1 MTGILEKFLDNYG
14 YMSGRKNRFGNVGD
28 KAGNESLSNALAI
41 AQNAGNVS
49 FNMLPEGMQTGVMAP
64 VNRALSYPV
73 DMGLSGILGLVGG
86 VDKAVGYGSEV
97 FGGDPANEKRLYKD
111 VMGGL
116 EVAGFAPQ
124 GRIATALTPF
134 AKQAL
139 AANLARR
146 APMGTVGGNL
156 GNFGHNGGPA
166 LDAVPATEIIP
177 DARPKAVPL
186 YSASTR
192 AAENLPQEKGSYE
205 QMRAML
211 IKGGAKEDELEW
223 SGFDT
228 EFRDKGKTT
237 KAGIIDYL
245 ENNAGFNMIDTVSDT
260 ADGILDGDSALSE
273 YELEDRWIQSNLEE
287 EKQYYLNDVRYE
299 MLMGGSTDTKQFS
312 DLSGAEQQDVVDEM
326 GYDSIED
333 LEQYLYQ
340 NYEGDDTWMTPSGW
354 GNGRPTD
361 WNFHADEDDALD
373 YVMNDDSAAEYAEQA
388 LQDQFNQMDIVEVR
402 DQLGLNNSADTDD
415 VQYADYFTPGGEDY
429 TENRYQ
435 YVPPDADKRGGQ
447 FDQSHWSEPDNM
459 VHTRTAL
466 FPVISGGK
474 THHVGEIQSDWG
486 QQLRKQTER
495 KAEYGATYRAK
506 TFDEDR
512 AEGETAISRDKIYRI
527 QTNAQAR
534 FGAKIQRDE
543 NGRVYPDP
551 DMKAAMFEYENGF
564 KPEVFKAQIKPSGDV
579 QTVLDQFDAM
589 TPGEKLFNDYR
600 PKTETISNFYLDMT
614 NKHPEAVDFQ
624 SQYMDEYREAM
635 NDLGTKGLPSEVR
648 GYKEGGPIIGSTNKW
663 VDFALRQELATA
675 IAGGQE
681 WMTFSSPKMA
691 SAMTMERSEGGEFYG
706 KIVPQRMKDVLK
718 KFDKKAKLEPVTIQT
733 ADGEQEVMG
742 LRLTDDLVR
751 KIAEKGGIPLFSA
764 ALAAQGPAAIRAD
777 EPNQSNGIMSY
788 IGGI

>member
-1 MTGILEKFLDNYG
+1 MTGILEQFLDNYG

-28 KAGNESLSNALAI
+28 KAGDENLGNALAI
-41 AQNAGNVS
+41 GQNAGNVS

-73 DMGLSGILGLVGG
+73 DMGLMGVLGLVGG
-86 VDKAVGYGSEV
+86 IDKAVGYASEV
-97 FGGDPANEKRLYKD
+97 FGGDEANEKRLYKD

-177 DARPKAVPL
+177 DARPKSVPL

-192 AAENLPQEKGSYE
+192 AAENLPQNKGSYE

-228 EFRDKGKTT
+228 EFRDQGKVS

-245 ENNAGFNMIDTVSDT
+245 ENNAGFNMMDTVSDT
-260 ADGILDGDSALSE
+260 ADGILDGDSAMSE
-273 YELEDRWIQSNLEE
+273 YDLEQRWIQSNLEE
-287 EKQYYLNDVRYE
+287 ETKYYLNDLRYE
-299 MLMGGSTDTKQFS
+299 MLRGGGNDTQQWTM
-312 DLSGAEQQDVVDEM
+312 LSAKEQQDVVDEM

-333 LEQYLYQ
+333 LEQYLKQ

-361 WNFHADEDDALD
+361 WNFHADEDEAVQYVLD
-373 YVMNDDSAAEYAEQA
+373 DDSAEELAEQA
-388 LQDQFNQMDIVEVR
+388 LTDQFNQMDIVEVR
-402 DQLGLNNSADTDD
+402 DQLGLGNSADTGD
-415 VQYADYFTPGGEDY
+415 VQYADYFTQGGEDY

-447 FDQSHWSEPDNM
+447 FDGSHWNEPDNM

-486 QQLRKQTER
+486 QQLRKQTE
-495 KAEYGATYRAK
+495 KSGEYGKLYRAK

-512 AEGETAISRDKIYRI
+512 AEGETAMAADKVFRI
-527 QTNAQAR
+527 RQNASAR
-534 FGAKIQRDE
+534 YASGGVEQK
-543 NGRVYPDP
+543 NYT
-551 DMKAAMFEYENGF
+551 KAAIFEYEHGY
-564 KPEVFKAQIKPSGDV
+564 KPVVPTPDAEGYIRIATPTTPEAIFSNYEPS
-579 QTVLDQFDAM
+579 LDAVD
-589 TPGEKLFNDYR
+589 R
-600 PKTETISNFYLDMT
+600 FYLDIN
-614 NKHPEAVDFQ
+614 NKHPEAVAFQ
-624 SQYMDEYREAM
+624 EKYGADYKAAM
-635 NDLGTKGLPSEVR
+635 EELSAKGLPSEVR

-777 EPNQSNGIMSY
+777 EPNQGNGIMSY

>member
-28 KAGNESLSNALAI
+28 KAGDESLSNALAI
-41 AQNAGNVS
+41 GQNAGNVS

-73 DMGLSGILGLVGG
+73 DMGLMGILGLVGG
-86 VDKAVGYGSEV
+86 VDKAVGYGSEI
-97 FGGDPANEKRLYKD
+97 FGGDEANEKRLYKD

-177 DARPKAVPL
+177 DARPKSVPL

-192 AAENLPQEKGSYE
+192 AAENLPQNKGSYE

-228 EFRDKGKTT
+228 EFRDQGKVS

-260 ADGILDGDSALSE
+260 ADGILDGDSAMSE
-273 YELEDRWIQSNLEE
+273 YDLEQRWIQSNLEA
-287 EKQYYLNDVRYE
+287 EKQYYLNDYRYD
-299 MLMGGSTDTKQFS
+299 MLRGGGNDTQQWTM
-312 DLSGAEQQDVVDEM
+312 LSAKEQQDVVDEM
-326 GYDSIED
+326 GYDSIQD
-333 LEQYLYQ
+333 LEQYLKQ

-354 GNGRPTD
+354 GNGRSTD
-361 WNFHADEDDALD
+361 WNFHADEDEAVQYVLD
-373 YVMNDDSAAEYAEQA
+373 DDSAEELAEQA
-388 LQDQFNQMDIVEVR
+388 LTDQFNQMDIVDVR
-402 DQLGLNNSADTDD
+402 DQLGLGNSADTGD
-415 VQYADYFTPGGEDY
+415 VQYADYFTQGGEDY

-435 YVPPDADKRGGQ
+435 YVPPDADLRGGQ
-447 FDQSHWSEPDNM
+447 FDQSHWNEPDNM

-486 QQLRKQTER
+486 QQLRKQTE
-495 KAEYGATYRAK
+495 KSGEYGKLYRAK

-512 AEGETAISRDKIYRI
+512 AEGETAMARDKIFRI
-527 QTNAQAR
+527 HTNAQAR
-534 FGAKIQRDE
+534 FGAKVQRDE

-551 DMKAAMFEYENGF
+551 DMKAAMFEYEYGF
-564 KPEVFKAQIKPSGDV
+564 KPKIAPLGRIMDMPNDSPEA
-579 QTVLDQFDAM
+579 
-589 TPGEKLFNDYR
+589 LFYDYI
-600 PKTETISNFYLDMT
+600 PTTETISNFYT
-614 NKHPEAVDFQ
+614 NINNKHPEAVAFQ
-624 SQYMDEYREAM
+624 EKYGAGYKAAM
-635 NDLGTKGLPSEVR
+635 EELSAKGLPSEVR

-777 EPNQSNGIMSY
+777 EPNQGNGIMSY

>member
-41 AQNAGNVS
+41 GQNAGNVS

-73 DMGLSGILGLVGG
+73 DMGLMGILGLVGG
-86 VDKAVGYGSEV
+86 VDKAVGYASEV

-177 DARPKAVPL
+177 DARPKSVPL

-228 EFRDKGKTT
+228 EFRDQGKVS
-237 KAGIIDYL
+237 KAGIINYL

-260 ADGILDGDSALSE
+260 ADGILDGDSALSD
-273 YELEDRWIQSNLEE
+273 YELEQRYIEMMLPEE
-287 EKQYYLNDVRYE
+287 TAYYLNDVRYD
-299 MLMGGSTDTKQFS
+299 MLFGGGTDTKQFS
-312 DLSGAEQQDVVDEM
+312 DLSGAEQQDIVDDM
-326 GYDSIED
+326 GYDSVEALVQD
-333 LEQYLYQ
+333 LEKNYQ
-340 NYEGDDTWMTPSGW
+340 GDDTWMSASGW
-354 GNGRPTD
+354 SGGRSTD
-361 WNFHADEDDALD
+361 YTIHADEDDALD
-373 YVMNDDSAAEYAEQA
+373 YVMNPDIAEEYAEQA
-388 LQDQFNQMDIVEVR
+388 LTDQFNQMDIVEVR
-402 DQLGLNNSADTDD
+402 DQLGLNNSADTGD
-415 VQYADYFTPGGEDY
+415 VQYADYFTQGGEDY

-486 QQLRKQTER
+486 QQLRKQTE
-495 KAEYGATYRAK
+495 KSGEYGKLYRAK

-512 AEGETAISRDKIYRI
+512 AEGETAMVRDKIYRI
-527 QTNAQAR
+527 QQNAVARHFENQKYDSSLKLAIFEREKGPMAYNYTGGLSEAEQRLIASETLEKTNFQPTGEQIAAFYNDTNNKHPAAVAFQEKY
-534 FGAKIQRDE
+534 GAD
-543 NGRVYPDP
+543 Y
-551 DMKAAMFEYENGF
+551 KAAMEELS
-564 KPEVFKAQIKPSGDV
+564 A
-579 QTVLDQFDAM
+579 
-589 TPGEKLFNDYR
+589 
-600 PKTETISNFYLDMT
+600 
-614 NKHPEAVDFQ
+614 
-624 SQYMDEYREAM
+624 
-635 NDLGTKGLPSEVR
+635 KGLPSEVR

-777 EPNQSNGIMSY
+777 EPNQGNGIMSY

>member
-1 MTGILEKFLDNYG
+1 MTGILEQFLDNYG

-28 KAGNESLSNALAI
+28 KAGDENLGNALAI
-41 AQNAGNVS
+41 GQNAGNVS

-73 DMGLSGILGLVGG
+73 DMGLMGVLGLVGG
-86 VDKAVGYGSEV
+86 LDKAVGYASEV
-97 FGGDPANEKRLYKD
+97 FGGDEANEKRLYKD

-177 DARPKAVPL
+177 DARPKSVPL

-192 AAENLPQEKGSYE
+192 AAENLPQNKGSYE

-228 EFRDKGKTT
+228 EFRDQGKVS

-245 ENNAGFNMIDTVSDT
+245 ENNAGFNMMDTVSDT
-260 ADGILDGDSALSE
+260 ADGILDGDSAMSE
-273 YELEDRWIQSNLEE
+273 YDLEQRWIQSNLEA
-287 EKQYYLNDVRYE
+287 EKQYYLNDYRYD
-299 MLMGGSTDTKQFS
+299 MLMGGGTDTKQFS
-312 DLSGAEQQDVVDEM
+312 DLSGAEQQDIVDDM
-326 GYDSIED
+326 GYNSIED
-333 LEQYLYQ
+333 LVQELETKHQ
-340 NYEGDDTWMTPSGW
+340 GDDTWVSVGSYYQ
-354 GNGRPTD
+354 GGRTGD
-361 WNFHADEDDALD
+361 YTIHADEDDALD
-373 YVMNDDSAAEYAEQA
+373 YVMNDDEAAASAEQA
-388 LQDQFNQMDIVEVR
+388 LIDQFNQMDIVEVR
-402 DQLGLNNSADTDD
+402 DQLGLGNSADTGD
-415 VQYADYFTPGGEDY
+415 VQYADYFTQGGEDY

-447 FDQSHWSEPDNM
+447 FDQSHWNEPDNM

-486 QQLRKQTER
+486 QQLRKQADR

-512 AEGETAISRDKIYRI
+512 AEGETAISRDKIFRI
-527 QTNAQAR
+527 HTNAQAR
-534 FGAKIQRDE
+534 FGAKVQRDE

-564 KPEVFKAQIKPSGDV
+564 KPKIAPLGRIMDMPKDSPEA
-579 QTVLDQFDAM
+579 
-589 TPGEKLFNDYR
+589 LFYDYR
-600 PKTETISNFYLDMT
+600 PTTETISNFYTDMN
-614 NKHPEAVDFQ
+614 NKHPDAVLFQ
-624 SQYMDEYREAM
+624 NEYMDEYMEAM

-751 KIAEKGGIPLFSA
+751 KISEKGGIPLFSA
-764 ALAAQGPAAIRAD
+764 ALASQGPAAMRAD
-777 EPNQSNGIMSY
+777 EQSQGNGLMSY

>member
-49 FNMLPEGMQTGVMAP
+49 FNMLPEGMQTGLMAP

-86 VDKAVGYGSEV
+86 VDKAVGYGSEI

-177 DARPKAVPL
+177 DARPKSVPL

-228 EFRDKGKTT
+228 EFRDKGKVS

-260 ADGILDGDSALSE
+260 ADGILDGDSALSD
-273 YELEDRWIQSNLEE
+273 YELEQRYIEMMLPEE
-287 EKQYYLNDVRYE
+287 TKYYLDDVRYDW
-299 MLMGGSTDTKQFS
+299 LHGGGDTKQFS
-312 DLSGAEQQDVVDEM
+312 DLSGAEQQDIVDDM
-326 GYDSIED
+326 GYDSVEALVQD
-333 LEQYLYQ
+333 LEKNYQ
-340 NYEGDDTWMTPSGW
+340 GDDTWMSAGSYYA
-354 GNGRPTD
+354 GGRTGD
-361 WNFHADEDDALD
+361 YTIHADEDGALD
-373 YVMNDDSAAEYAEQA
+373 YVMDADSAEEMAEQA

-402 DQLGLNNSADTDD
+402 DQLGLNNSADTGD
-415 VQYADYFTPGGEDY
+415 VQYADYFTQGGEDY

-435 YVPPDADKRGGQ
+435 YVPPDADLRGGQ
-447 FDQSHWSEPDNM
+447 FDQSHWNEPDNM

-486 QQLRKQTER
+486 QQLRKQTE
-495 KAEYGATYRAK
+495 KSGEYGKLYRAK

-512 AEGETAISRDKIYRI
+512 AEGETAMARDKIYRI
-527 QTNAQAR
+527 MHSANAQYRADSNYD
-534 FGAKIQRDE
+534 ASL
-543 NGRVYPDP
+543 
-551 DMKAAMFEYENGF
+551 KAAMFEYENGF
-564 KPEVFKAQIKPSGDV
+564 PPQVGSDMPGDGRAYIEGVDGDLPESSPEVMFHNFRPSQEV
-579 QTVLDQFDAM
+579 VNKFY
-589 TPGEKLFNDYR
+589 ND
-600 PKTETISNFYLDMT
+600 TN
-614 NKHPEAVDFQ
+614 NKHPAAVAFQ
-624 SQYMDEYREAM
+624 EKYGAGYKAAM
-635 NDLGTKGLPSEVR
+635 EELSAKGLPSEVR

-733 ADGEQEVMG
+733 ADGEQEVLG

-777 EPNQSNGIMSY
+777 EPNQGNGIMSY